1 MLSNMHY
8 LTLIARS
15 ALLSVVSLAWIQ
27 APVAEQL
34 KQADSFYRQYE
45 RTENQEQLKQAVAI
59 LDRLSQSDPG
69 NYDVA
74 WRRARAYYSLG
85 DDAKANSEKLRLF
98 DQAIQ
103 SGKHAVEL
111 KSGGVEG
118 HYWLG
123 VSDGEYGQAKG
134 LLKAYSMTKSI
145 RAEMEAVI
153 KINPGYQNGGAYLVL
168 GRMDFELPGL
178 MGGSNKRAIQE
189 YEQGL
194 RVAPDNLLMKAY
206 LAESYIDAGRKEEA
220 RNLLNEVLNGSGEQ
234 TPEARDARKEAKKI
248 YDKHFSK

>member
-1 MLSNMHY
+1 MHWGTQVTRGAF
-8 LTLIARS
+8 LVVI
-15 ALLSVVSLAWIQ
+15 LLAAAQ
-27 APVAEQL
+27 AQVGDKL
-34 KQADSFYRQYE
+34 KQADSLYKQYE
-45 RTENQEQLKQAVAI
+45 RTESQEPLRQAVAI
-59 LDRLSQSDPG
+59 LDGRSQSDPG

-74 WRRARAYYSLG
+74 WRRTRAYYSLG

-111 KSGGVEG
+111 KSDGVEG

-153 KINPGYQNGGAYLVL
+153 RINPAYHNGGAYLVL

-194 RVAPDNLLMKAY
+194 KVAPSNLLIKAY
-206 LAESYIDAGRKEEA
+206 LADSYIDAGRKDEA
-220 RNLLNEVLNGSGEQ
+220 RNLLNEVLNNNGDQ